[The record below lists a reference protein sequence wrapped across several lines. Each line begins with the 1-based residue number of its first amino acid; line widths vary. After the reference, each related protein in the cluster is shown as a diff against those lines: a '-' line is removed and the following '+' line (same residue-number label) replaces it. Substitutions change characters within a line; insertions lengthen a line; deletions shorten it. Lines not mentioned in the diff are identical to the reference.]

1 MAASVLRNNNTALR
15 LDFEKMTLSPD
26 FSPASYVYD
35 EVAKTF
41 HPEAITPIQGGIFN
55 LSETIASRRLE
66 VMEDVVI
73 GGKSVMPYHTPILYD
88 RI

>member
-41 HPEAITPIQGGIFN
+41 N
-55 LSETIASRRLE
+55 LTETIASRRLE